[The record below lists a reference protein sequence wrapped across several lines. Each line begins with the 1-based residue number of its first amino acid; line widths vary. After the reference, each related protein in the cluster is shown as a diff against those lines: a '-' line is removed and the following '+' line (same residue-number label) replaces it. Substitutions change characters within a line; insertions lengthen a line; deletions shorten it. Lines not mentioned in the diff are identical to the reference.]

1 MPSPKLKRYSLS
13 WGPRTPLKRGLSP
26 RRAVGTPKW
35 RARSRCASPL
45 SLENLRVR
53 EQDVLQNSRAS
64 GPLRWRAG
72 THRYDPLGLGH
83 LPVEPGHPLCHLP
96 REGAGDDH
104 DVSLPWGGR
113 EGAGAETVVVGHAG
127 GHHLDGATREPELQ
141 GPQGVLPGPVEQ
153 LVRTR
158 RYHVRLV
165 ELLHYTHLRA
175 PFIQA

>member
-104 DVSLPWGGR
+104 DVSCRGEAVKEPAPKRSLWAMPVDIISMAPHASPNCKGHKEFFR
-113 EGAGAETVVVGHAG
+113 AQLNSLSVLVVIMSGS
-127 GHHLDGATREPELQ
+127 LNCCITP
-141 GPQGVLPGPVEQ
+141 
-153 LVRTR
+153 
-158 RYHVRLV
+158 
-165 ELLHYTHLRA
+165 
-175 PFIQA
+175 I